1 MNFLLSMLAGV
12 PGNFLYLYLP
22 DRIGRIS
29 TLLVVEL
36 TLGMS
41 CIVNAILLQSNSLE
55 PIQIVFSMLGR
66 FVASVSIKTCYLCT
80 AELFPTQIRNTAI
93 GVGSIFGGIGSI
105 LGKIIIKT
113 YWSILF
119 FLLNFRLFTGNVW
132 RVLDL
137 IAHFD
142 CWFCEHF
149 GFNFSHVFTR
159 NQRS

>member
-1 MNFLLSMLAGV
+1 MQTLRFELSLGYYGTLYSSTSLSGNPHMNFLLSMLAGV

-55 PIQIVFSMLGR
+55 LIQIVFSMLGR

-80 AELFPTQIRNTAI
+80 VELFPTQIRNTAI

-105 LGKIIIKT
+105 LGT
-113 YWSILF
+113 
-119 FLLNFRLFTGNVW
+119 
-132 RVLDL
+132 
-137 IAHFD
+137 
-142 CWFCEHF
+142 
-149 GFNFSHVFTR
+149 
-159 NQRS
+159 

>member
-105 LGKIIIKT
+105 LGKIIT
-113 YWSILF
+113 
-119 FLLNFRLFTGNVW
+119 LL
-132 RVLDL
+132 D
-137 IAHFD
+137 
-142 CWFCEHF
+142 
-149 GFNFSHVFTR
+149 
-159 NQRS
+159 